1 MRAFVVFAIL
11 GVALGRDLCRNVKE
25 SEIRKVFSTARLGAS
40 LILGDSCPSFDIDR
54 VVFENEE
61 CRDLVRQATC
71 YSINAAE
78 LYNVEVVNY
87 ARLRSDVPNMESL
100 GNLACEKTRACFRE
114 VRTAMEV
121 CLRDNVEFV
130 SETIEAAEEVY
141 RENLEET
148 VATFAKKNK
157 GSLFGDLVNMA
168 MQQFSSAEDIQTFIE
183 GQLTEGMESDAI
195 AAGEEALTL
204 AQGWCDSG
212 CTSKTAQFLR
222 GLFRKMHGGQCMDAS
237 VFCGAC
243 ATRADKF
250 FEKTALPCCV
260 EEVVQKGIE
269 AYDYVVE
276 NYEDTLVR
284 YADAIRA
291 GLSQESIDEAIE
303 IKDRLVEEFD
313 CVSDVYLDNR
323 PVCV

>member
-1 MRAFVVFAIL
+1 
-11 GVALGRDLCRNVKE
+11 
-25 SEIRKVFSTARLGAS
+25 
-40 LILGDSCPSFDIDR
+40 
-54 VVFENEE
+54 
-61 CRDLVRQATC
+61 
-71 YSINAAE
+71 
-78 LYNVEVVNY
+78 
-87 ARLRSDVPNMESL
+87 
-100 GNLACEKTRACFRE
+100 
-114 VRTAMEV
+114 
-121 CLRDNVEFV
+121 
-130 SETIEAAEEVY
+130 
-141 RENLEET
+141 
-148 VATFAKKNK
+148 
-157 GSLFGDLVNMA
+157 

-269 AYDYVVE
+269 VK
-276 NYEDTLVR
+276 TSL
-284 YADAIRA
+284 
-291 GLSQESIDEAIE
+291 
-303 IKDRLVEEFD
+303 
-313 CVSDVYLDNR
+313 
-323 PVCV
+323 